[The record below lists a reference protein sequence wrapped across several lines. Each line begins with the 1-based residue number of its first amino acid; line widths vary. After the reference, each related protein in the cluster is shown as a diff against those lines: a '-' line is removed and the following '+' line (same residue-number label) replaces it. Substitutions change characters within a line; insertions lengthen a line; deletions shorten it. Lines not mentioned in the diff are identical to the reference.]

1 MLSNR
6 TIVLGVTGGISIYK
20 SLDLVS
26 RLKKLS
32 ADVHVIMT
40 DSAAKFV
47 TPLTFQTLSQN
58 LVLENTFQSIKY
70 WEVEHISI
78 AKKADLFVVAP
89 ATANIIGKIANGIAD
104 DMLTT
109 TIMATKAEK
118 LIVPAMNTQMYLNPI
133 LQGNI
138 KKLKDLGYHF
148 MVPDSGYLACGD
160 IGPGKL
166 PPVETIEQ
174 EIIQYFNQHSDL
186 QGKKILI
193 TAGPTREPIDPVRY
207 ITNHSTGKMG
217 YAIAERAV
225 RRGAQV
231 TLISGPT
238 HLKVPE
244 GVQAIFV
251 NTSQEMYEKVLTQYK
266 DNDIIIKSAAVSD
279 YRPKIYSNKKIKK
292 ADHDLVLTMERN
304 KDIAYELGKIKEH
317 RILVG
322 FAAETHDLIENA
334 REKMG
339 RKNLD
344 LIVANDLTLEGAGFA
359 GDTNII
365 KIIDK
370 EGQIKEYPKMTKTQV
385 AEEILNEIKRLI

>member
-1 MLSNR
+1 
-6 TIVLGVTGGISIYK
+6 
-20 SLDLVS
+20 
-26 RLKKLS
+26 
-32 ADVHVIMT
+32 
-40 DSAAKFV
+40 
-47 TPLTFQTLSQN
+47 
-58 LVLENTFQSIKY
+58 
-70 WEVEHISI
+70 
-78 AKKADLFVVAP
+78 
-89 ATANIIGKIANGIAD
+89 
-104 DMLTT
+104 
-109 TIMATKAEK
+109 
-118 LIVPAMNTQMYLNPI
+118 
-133 LQGNI
+133 
-138 KKLKDLGYHF
+138 
-148 MVPDSGYLACGD
+148 
-160 IGPGKL
+160 
-166 PPVETIEQ
+166 
-174 EIIQYFNQHSDL
+174 
-186 QGKKILI
+186 
-193 TAGPTREPIDPVRY
+193 
-207 ITNHSTGKMG
+207 
-217 YAIAERAV
+217 
-225 RRGAQV
+225 
-231 TLISGPT
+231 
-238 HLKVPE
+238 
-244 GVQAIFV
+244 
-251 NTSQEMYEKVLTQYK
+251 MYEKVLTQYK